1 MFKNYEEYKKLRDD
15 LLAEAQSA
23 VEAGN
28 DEAFDAKQ
36 KEIEALDAKWDAFA
50 QHQADLAA
58 LKSAAKAPLSNE
70 AHAQVIERFA
80 PQADADLE
88 YRKAF
93 MNYVMNGTPI
103 KMQNTDA
110 QTTTGEVGAV
120 IPETVLN
127 RIVEKI
133 EKVGNILNL
142 VTRTY
147 YKGGVVVPTSSA
159 KPTASWVAERGDVDT
174 QEKTV
179 GSVTFAYNKLKV
191 KVAVSLEVSVVTLDI
206 FERTIVD
213 QLSQAIAKALDA
225 AIINGRGTTTYHEPE
240 GIIKSSNLVDG
251 QNVDV
256 TEGNALTYA
265 NVIGLEAL
273 LPEGYDD
280 AIYVM
285 NKKTF
290 VSQVLGMVDDNGQP
304 IARVDSGISGKPA
317 YTLFGRHVEFT
328 SQLPAYTGGSVA
340 ADTIVA
346 FLFRMEDYMLNT
358 NLQPTVKKYT
368 DEDTD
373 DEVTKCIMLAD
384 GKVIDNNSLV
394 TLTIKNS

>member
-1 MFKNYEEYKKLRDD
+1 MFKFKDYNDYVAQRNE
-15 LLAEAQSA
+15 LLAAAEALVNGEQA
-23 VEAGN
+23 EY
-28 DEAFDAKQ
+28 DEAMAQINAIDEAYTVWAQKQ
-36 KEIEALDAKWDAFA
+36 S
-50 QHQADLAA
+50 DLAA
-58 LKSAAKAPLSNE
+58 LKGAAKVPLSTKGYS
-70 AHAQVIERFA
+70 QVIESIGM
-80 PQADADLE
+80 DDDLE
-88 YRKAF
+88 YRTQF
-93 MNYVMNGTPI
+93 MNYVLKGTPI
-103 KMQNTDA
+103 KMSNSPETTVTTD
-110 QTTTGEVGAV
+110 VGAV
-120 IPETVLN
+120 IPQTIVN

-159 KPTASWVAERGDVDT
+159 KPTASWVAERGTTDT
-174 QEKTV
+174 QKKAL

-191 KVAVSLEVSVVTLDI
+191 QIAVSLEVENVTLDI
-206 FERTIVD
+206 FEQTIVR
-213 QLSQAIAKALDA
+213 QVSEAMARALDA
-225 AIINGRGTTTYHEPE
+225 AIINGRGTTTYHEPL
-240 GIIKSSNLVDG
+240 GILAETPVSG
-251 QNVDV
+251 QTVEV
-256 TEGNALTYA
+256 TESNALTYA
-265 NVIGLEAL
+265 NLIAMEAA

-290 VSQVLGMVDDNGQP
+290 VSQVLGMVDTTGQP
-304 IARVDSGISGKPA
+304 IARVDSGIDGKPA

-328 SQLPAYTGGSVA
+328 SQLAAYTGGTVA

-358 NLQPTVKKYT
+358 NLQPTISKYT
-368 DEDTD
+368 DQDTD

-384 GKVIDNNSLV
+384 GKVVDKNSLV

>member
-1 MFKNYEEYKKLRDD
+1 MNRDKYLELRNDAIAA
-15 LLAEAQSA
+15 AEAA
-23 VEAGN
+23 LEA
-28 DEAFDAKQ
+28 DDHETYDAKTA
-36 KEIEALDAKWDAFA
+36 EVIALDEKFEKSA
-50 QHQADLAA
+50 QAQADLEA
-58 LKSAAKAPLSNE
+58 LRGAAKPPMQMVQESSFSAN
-70 AHAQVIERFA
+70 
-80 PQADADLE
+80 ADDSELE

-93 MNYVMNGTPI
+93 MNYVMKGTPI
-103 KMQNTDA
+103 RMSNTDE
-110 QTTTGEVGAV
+110 TSLTSDTGAV
-120 IPETVLN
+120 IPRTVVN

-159 KPTASWVAERGDVDT
+159 KPTASWVAEQGDVDS
-174 QEKTV
+174 QKKTL

-191 KVAVSLEVSVVTLDI
+191 KVAISLEVSVITLDI
-206 FERTIVD
+206 FEKTLINQV
-213 QLSQAIAKALDA
+213 SEAIARALDA

-240 GIIKSSNLVDG
+240 GILKSSNLVEG
-251 QNVDV
+251 QNVNV
-256 TEGNALTYA
+256 TEGKALTYA
-265 NVIGLEAL
+265 GLIGMEAL

-304 IARVDSGISGKPA
+304 IARIDSGIDGKPA
-317 YTLFGRHVEFT
+317 YSLFGRHVEFT
-328 SQLPAYTGGSVA
+328 TQMPAYTGGTVS

-358 NLQPTVKKYT
+358 NLQPTISKYT
-368 DEDTD
+368 DQETD

-384 GKVIDNNSLV
+384 GKVVDNSSLV
-394 TLTIKNS
+394 TLTVKNS

>member
-1 MFKNYEEYKKLRDD
+1 MNRDKYLELRNDAIAA
-15 LLAEAQSA
+15 AEAA
-23 VEAGN
+23 LEA
-28 DEAFDAKQ
+28 DDHETYDAKTA
-36 KEIEALDAKWDAFA
+36 EVIALDEKFEKSA
-50 QHQADLAA
+50 QAQADLEA
-58 LKSAAKAPLSNE
+58 LRGAAKPPMQMVQESSFSAN
-70 AHAQVIERFA
+70 
-80 PQADADLE
+80 ADDSELE

-93 MNYVMNGTPI
+93 MNYVMKGTPI
-103 KMQNTDA
+103 RMSNTDE
-110 QTTTGEVGAV
+110 TSLTSDTGAV
-120 IPETVLN
+120 IPRTVVN

-159 KPTASWVAERGDVDT
+159 KPTASWVAEQGDVDS
-174 QEKTV
+174 QKKTL

-191 KVAVSLEVSVVTLDI
+191 KVAVSLEVSVITLDI
-206 FERTIVD
+206 FEKTLINQV
-213 QLSQAIAKALDA
+213 SEAIARALDA

-240 GIIKSSNLVDG
+240 GILKPSNLVEG
-251 QNVDV
+251 QNVNV

-265 NVIGLEAL
+265 DLIGMEAL

-290 VSQVLGMVDDNGQP
+290 VSKVLGMVDDNGQP
-304 IARVDSGISGKPA
+304 IARIDSGIDGKPA
-317 YTLFGRHVEFT
+317 YSLFGRHVEFT
-328 SQLPAYTGGSVA
+328 TQMPAYTGGTVS

-358 NLQPTVKKYT
+358 NLQPTISKYT
-368 DEDTD
+368 DQETD

-384 GKVIDNNSLV
+384 GKVVDNSSLV
-394 TLTIKNS
+394 TLTVKNS

>member
-1 MFKNYEEYKKLRDD
+1 MFKFKDYNDYVAQRNE
-15 LLAEAQSA
+15 LLAAAEALVNGEQA
-23 VEAGN
+23 EY
-28 DEAFDAKQ
+28 DEAMAQINAIDEAYTVWAQKQ
-36 KEIEALDAKWDAFA
+36 S
-50 QHQADLAA
+50 DLAA
-58 LKSAAKAPLSNE
+58 LKGAAKAPLSTKGYS
-70 AHAQVIERFA
+70 QVIESIGM
-80 PQADADLE
+80 DDELE
-88 YRKAF
+88 YRTQF
-93 MNYVMNGTPI
+93 MNYVLKGTPI
-103 KMQNTDA
+103 KMSNSPETTVTTD
-110 QTTTGEVGAV
+110 VGAV
-120 IPETVLN
+120 IPQTIVN

-159 KPTASWVAERGDVDT
+159 KPTASWVAERGTTDT
-174 QEKTV
+174 QKKAL

-191 KVAVSLEVSVVTLDI
+191 QIAVSLEVENVTLDI
-206 FERTIVD
+206 FEQTIVR
-213 QLSQAIAKALDA
+213 QVSEAMARALDA
-225 AIINGRGTTTYHEPE
+225 AIINGRGTTTYHEPL
-240 GIIKSSNLVDG
+240 GILAETPVSG
-251 QNVDV
+251 QTVEV
-256 TEGNALTYA
+256 TESNALTYA
-265 NVIGLEAL
+265 NLIAMEAA

-290 VSQVLGMVDDNGQP
+290 VSQVLGMVDTTGQP
-304 IARVDSGISGKPA
+304 IARVDSGIDGKPA

-328 SQLPAYTGGSVA
+328 SQLAAYTGGTVT

-358 NLQPTVKKYT
+358 NLQPTISKYT
-368 DEDTD
+368 DQDTD

-384 GKVIDNNSLV
+384 GKVVDKNSLV

>member
-1 MFKNYEEYKKLRDD
+1 MSYEEYMQQRNE
-15 LLAEAQSA
+15 LLSSAEAA
-23 VEAGN
+23 LNA
-28 DEAFDAKQ
+28 DESETYTAKCEEV
-36 KEIEALDAKWDAFA
+36 KALDAKWDQLA
-50 QHQADLAA
+50 QAQADITA
-58 LKSAAKAPLSNE
+58 LKGAVKAPAQMTQE
-70 AHAQVIERFA
+70 ATVFSTSKDDEEM
-80 PQADADLE
+80 E
-88 YRKAF
+88 YRKSF
-93 MNYVMNGTPI
+93 MNYVMKGTPVL
-103 KMQNTDA
+103 KNEDA
-110 QTTTGEVGAV
+110 YTTTGDVGAV
-120 IPETVLN
+120 IPRTIVN

-159 KPTASWVAERGDVDT
+159 KPTASWVAERGDVDS
-174 QEKTV
+174 QKKQV

-191 KVAVSLEVSVVTLDI
+191 KVSVSLEVSVVTLDI
-206 FERTIVD
+206 FERVLID
-213 QLSQAIAKALDA
+213 QVSQAIARALDD
-225 AIINGRGTTTYHEPE
+225 AIINGRGTTTYYEPE
-240 GIIKSSNLVDG
+240 GIIKASNLVSG

-256 TEGNALTYA
+256 TEGNAVTYSDL
-265 NVIGLEAL
+265 IGLEAL

-304 IARVDSGISGKPA
+304 IARVDSGIDGKPA
-317 YTLFGRHVEFT
+317 YTLFGRKVEFT
-328 SQLPAYTGGSVA
+328 ASLPAYTGGTVT

-358 NLQPTVKKYT
+358 NLQPTITKYT
-368 DEDTD
+368 DNDTD
-373 DEVTKCIMLAD
+373 DEVTKCVMLAD

>member
-1 MFKNYEEYKKLRDD
+1 MNREEYLKKRNE
-15 LLAEAQSA
+15 LLEAAQA
-23 VEAGN
+23 AIEAG
-28 DEAFDAKQ
+28 DSETYEAKAK
-36 KEIEALDAKWDAFA
+36 EVEDLDAKFEKSA
-50 QHQADLAA
+50 QQQADLNA
-58 LKSAAKAPLSNE
+58 LKGAVKPPVAMASESVVSKDGNDKE
-70 AHAQVIERFA
+70 
-80 PQADADLE
+80 LE
-88 YRKAF
+88 YRMAF
-93 MNYVMNGTPI
+93 MNYVMKGTPI
-103 KMQNTDA
+103 MKNTDEV
-110 QTTTGEVGAV
+110 TTTSEVGAV
-120 IPETVLN
+120 IPQTVLN

-159 KPTASWVAERGDVDT
+159 KPTASWVAERGDVDS
-174 QEKTV
+174 QEKTT

-206 FERTIVD
+206 FERTLIN
-213 QLSQAIAKALDA
+213 QLSEAIARALDS

-240 GIIKSSNLVDG
+240 GILKSSNLISG
-251 QNVDV
+251 QNVNV
-256 TEGNALTYA
+256 TEENAITYA
-265 NVIGLEAL
+265 NLIGMEAL

-304 IARVDSGISGKPA
+304 IARIDSGIDGKPA

-328 SQLPAYTGGSVA
+328 TQVAAYIGGTVT

-346 FLFRMEDYMLNT
+346 FLFRMKDYMLNT
-358 NLQPTVKKYT
+358 NMQPTVKKYT

-394 TLTIKNS
+394 TLTVKNS

>member
-1 MFKNYEEYKKLRDD
+1 MNRDKYLELRNDAIAA
-15 LLAEAQSA
+15 AEAA
-23 VEAGN
+23 LEA
-28 DEAFDAKQ
+28 DDHETYDAKTA
-36 KEIEALDAKWDAFA
+36 EVIALDEKFEKSA
-50 QHQADLAA
+50 QAQADLEA
-58 LKSAAKAPLSNE
+58 LRGAAKPPMQMVQESSFSAN
-70 AHAQVIERFA
+70 
-80 PQADADLE
+80 ADDSELE

-93 MNYVMNGTPI
+93 MNYVMKGTPI
-103 KMQNTDA
+103 RMSNTDE
-110 QTTTGEVGAV
+110 TSLTSDTGAV
-120 IPETVLN
+120 IPRTVVN

-133 EKVGNILNL
+133 EKAGNILNL

-159 KPTASWVAERGDVDT
+159 KPTASWVAEQGDVDS
-174 QEKTV
+174 QKKTL

-191 KVAVSLEVSVVTLDI
+191 KVAVSLEVSVITLDI
-206 FERTIVD
+206 FEKTLINQV
-213 QLSQAIAKALDA
+213 SEAIARALDA

-240 GIIKSSNLVDG
+240 GILKSSNLVEG
-251 QNVDV
+251 QNVNV

-265 NVIGLEAL
+265 DLIGMEAL

-304 IARVDSGISGKPA
+304 IARIDSGIDGKPA
-317 YTLFGRHVEFT
+317 YSLFGRHVEFT
-328 SQLPAYTGGSVA
+328 TQMPAYTGGTVS

-358 NLQPTVKKYT
+358 NLQPTISKYT
-368 DEDTD
+368 DQETD

-384 GKVIDNNSLV
+384 GKVVDNSSLV
-394 TLTIKNS
+394 TLTVKNS